1 MPHAPVYKID
11 ITQKQQET
19 IQQDINSFKE
29 EISQQLRSD
38 LSQQAQNNILN
49 PEGVAKLVSIFTEPK
64 IAQRV
69 DDRTSNITGS
79 ASFV

>member
-11 ITQKQQET
+11 ITQEQQET

-38 LSQQAQNNILN
+38 LSQQAQNSTLN

-64 IAQRV
+64 IAQRI
-69 DDRTSNITGS
+69 DDRTSNIAGS